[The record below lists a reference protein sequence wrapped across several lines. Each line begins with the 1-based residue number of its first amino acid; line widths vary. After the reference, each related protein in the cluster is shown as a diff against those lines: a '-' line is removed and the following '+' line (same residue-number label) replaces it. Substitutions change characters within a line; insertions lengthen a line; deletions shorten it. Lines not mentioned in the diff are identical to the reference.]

1 MGVAQSVWYRFVSMN
16 SSCEVRVS
24 RDGSVELLSAV
35 QDLGGGTKTILAQIV
50 AEEFAI
56 PPQSVGIRIG
66 DTRYPIGPDSGGS
79 VTAGSITPAARNAAY
94 QARQQLLA
102 VVAPSLGVAPD
113 ELAMQ
118 DGRVVVKS
126 DTSRSLTLRQAAA
139 KLTTDEIA
147 VRFTRVPDYTK
158 EKLTYGGVDFVELT
172 VDTETGRVHV
182 DRVFGAHDC
191 GRPIN
196 PTGVISQINGGVLQ
210 GISYALFEQ
219 RIMDPGKG
227 YMLNANLENY
237 KILGS
242 REVPEIEIE
251 LIENYIA
258 QSSTDAAGIGE
269 SAGIITLAAAIGNAF
284 YNATGIRMRRIPM
297 TPANVLAALGTTGGE
312 LKA

>member
-1 MGVAQSVWYRFVSMN
+1 
-16 SSCEVRVS
+16 
-24 RDGSVELLSAV
+24 
-35 QDLGGGTKTILAQIV
+35 
-50 AEEFAI
+50 
-56 PPQSVGIRIG
+56 
-66 DTRYPIGPDSGGS
+66 
-79 VTAGSITPAARNAAY
+79 
-94 QARQQLLA
+94 
-102 VVAPSLGVAPD
+102 LGVAPG
-113 ELAMQ
+113 ELAIQ

-126 DTSRSLTLRQAAA
+126 DTSRSLSLRQAAG
-139 KLTTDEIA
+139 KLPTDEIA

-172 VDTETGRVHV
+172 VDTETGRVQV
-182 DRVFGAHDC
+182 ERVFGAHDC

-196 PTGVISQINGGVLQ
+196 PTGIISQINGGMLQ

-219 RIMDPGKG
+219 RIMDPSKG

-242 REVPEIEIE
+242 REVPEIEVE

-269 SAGIITLAAAIGNAF
+269 SAGVITLAAAIGNAF
-284 YNATGIRMRRIPM
+284 YNATGVRMRKIPM